1 MGDPGGARAKCFIA
15 EIIGEVGEGEVP
27 NEEMRRC
34 LLNFFMKR
42 TEQGKG
48 VLREIA
54 QEEEEVKK

>member
-1 MGDPGGARAKCFIA
+1 MGDPGGAGPKCFIA
-15 EIIGEVGEGEVP
+15 EIVEEAGDGEVP

-48 VLREIA
+48 VLRENA